1 MEQSKK
7 FSLNSL
13 DWGKI
18 GIGALIAVGGALATY
33 LEDLIPSLDFGSFS
47 PVAVAFNGVLINI
60 IRKFLSG
67 LKQ

>member
-1 MEQSKK
+1 MESKK

-33 LEDLIPSLDFGSFS
+33 LEELIPSLDFGSFS
-47 PVAVAFNGVLINI
+47 PVAVALNGVLINI

>member
-33 LEDLIPSLDFGSFS
+33 LEELIPSLDFGSFS
-47 PVAVAFNGVLINI
+47 PVAVALNGVLINI

-67 LKQ
+67 LKD